1 MPETARVVTTNAE
14 IDAAIEQSRR
24 QARRLEKQDRYVV
37 HASYS
42 NGTDSIILLLEN
54 GVTFS
59 IPRRL
64 LQGLDTANPAD
75 LNNIELLG
83 SGTGLYWRSLDV
95 AHLVS
100 GLLDGVYG
108 SAKWMM
114 HLQLESE
121 ASRMSA

>member
-1 MPETARVVTTNAE
+1 VVTTDAE
-14 IDAAIEQSRR
+14 IDAAIEQ
-24 QARRLEKQDRYVV
+24 ARRHEKQDRRVV
-37 HASYS
+37 RASYS
-42 NGTDSIILLLEN
+42 GGTDSILLLLEN
-54 GVTFS
+54 GVTHS

-64 LQGLDTANPAD
+64 LQGLADANPND

-83 SGTGLYWRSLDV
+83 GGTGLYWPALDM

-100 GLLDGVYG
+100 GLLAGVYG
-108 SAKWMM
+108 SAKWMK